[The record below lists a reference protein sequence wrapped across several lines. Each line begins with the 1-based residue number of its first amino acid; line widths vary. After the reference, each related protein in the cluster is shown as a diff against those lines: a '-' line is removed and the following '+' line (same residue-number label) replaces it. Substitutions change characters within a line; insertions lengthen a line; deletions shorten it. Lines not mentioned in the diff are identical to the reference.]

1 MKLDLH
7 GNTVHAGWKVFT
19 EHVAECYFS
28 NIKTTEIITG
38 HGKIATEIEA
48 WVNGNRHCTE
58 IQSHPHNTGSY
69 YVKIRKNKLKQKP
82 QKVNTTVDLS
92 PLLKKF
98 NSY

>member
-38 HGKIATEIEA
+38 HGKIATDI
-48 WVNGNRHCTE
+48 GF
-58 IQSHPHNTGSY
+58 
-69 YVKIRKNKLKQKP
+69 
-82 QKVNTTVDLS
+82 LS
-92 PLLKKF
+92 TYSP
-98 NSY
+98 SAAY

>member
-38 HGKIATEIEA
+38 H
-48 WVNGNRHCTE
+48 GNRHCTE